1 MQIKKEGVNIK
12 KLAKSMISVDKE
24 MIEND
29 NFTKKSDANK
39 EKSRLTKINIKESPI
54 YNIVKGR
61 KEC

>member
-1 MQIKKEGVNIK
+1 MQIEKEGVNIK
-12 KLAKSMISVDKE
+12 KSAKSMISVDKE

>member
-54 YNIVKGR
+54 YSIVKGR

>member
-1 MQIKKEGVNIK
+1 VQIEKEGVNIK
-12 KLAKSMISVDKE
+12 KSAKSMISVDKE

-54 YNIVKGR
+54 YSIVKGI

>member
-1 MQIKKEGVNIK
+1 VQIEKEGVNIK
-12 KLAKSMISVDKE
+12 KSAKSMISADKE

-39 EKSRLTKINIKESPI
+39 EKSWLTKINIKESPI
-54 YNIVKGR
+54 YNMVKGR

>member
-1 MQIKKEGVNIK
+1 VQIEKEGVNIK
-12 KLAKSMISVDKE
+12 KSAKSMISVDKE

-54 YNIVKGR
+54 YSIVKGR